1 MPKFFVFFS
10 ESFQGGMV
18 SPSTL
23 EKILQELSTPEGVE
37 AVVKEAKLR
46 VQYELDML
54 KNLD

>member
-18 SPSTL
+18 SPNTL

-37 AVVKEAKLR
+37 AVVNEAKLR

-54 KNLD
+54 KNLG